1 MNSSQ
6 LIGLN
11 TKYYR
16 YKLKITQEMFAEK
29 INFKTA
35 YISLIETGS
44 ANLTCKNIDLLAK
57 TLNVTQQDLFS
68 EVTAKKAMTLPQ
80 RIDMYNA

>member
-1 MNSSQ
+1 MKAME

-16 YKLKITQEMFAEK
+16 YQKGWTQEMFSEK
-29 INFKTA
+29 TGLKMA
-35 YISLIETGS
+35 YLSTIETGI

-57 TLNVTQQDLFS
+57 TFKIEVELLFN
-68 EVTAKKAMTLPQ
+68 EKTAQLALELPARVDKYQ
-80 RIDMYNA
+80 K